1 MEGTTKGR
9 TPPIGGEGGGGGAG
23 LTVEEEAAAAAL
35 AAELV
40 DDQVEE
46 AEPEDEVTALARQ
59 RDDYLDALQR
69 LQAEFDNYRK
79 RMGKETADRIT
90 SGIGRLAEQM
100 LPVLDACEAAVAH
113 GDDGVEAILGSL
125 RQVLDKAGL
134 QRIDAIGAAFDPSE
148 HEAVVH
154 EPGAGGEQVVTE
166 EMRAGYRWNGRVI
179 RPAMVKV
186 SGG

>member
-1 MEGTTKGR
+1 MAED
-9 TPPIGGEGGGGGAG
+9 
-23 LTVEEEAAAAAL
+23 LTFEEAAEAAL

-40 DDQVEE
+40 DEEVDETVE
-46 AEPEDEVTALARQ
+46 EPEDEMTALARE

-79 RMGKETADRIT
+79 RMAKESTDRIT
-90 SGIGRLAEQM
+90 AGIGGLAEQM

-113 GDDGVEAILGSL
+113 GDEGVEAILGSL
-125 RQVLDKAGL
+125 RQVLDRAGL
-134 QRIDAIGAAFDPSE
+134 ERIDAVGAPFDPSE
-148 HEAVVH
+148 HEAVMH
-154 EPGAGGEQVVTE
+154 EPGEGDEQVVTE

-186 SGG
+186 KGG